1 MRMRIAAVLL
11 LVVMGGVAG
20 AQQTGLPEPSPLEKN
35 LAARASD
42 VTEVTLSKQMLAFAS
57 KFMKDKDDEE
67 SRQLIQ
73 NLDGIYVRS
82 YEFEKEG
89 QITPEE
95 VEQLRAHYE
104 TGEWTPM
111 VRSRERKNNE
121 SADVMMKM
129 VNGESRGIL
138 VLSSEPKELTI
149 VLILGPIKPEE
160 IGKLKGISGLGAL
173 KAVSKSAKIQ
183 GKQDQPDNT
192 GAKSKVQP

>member
-1 MRMRIAAVLL
+1 MRMRIAAVLIL
-11 LVVMGGVAG
+11 AAMGGVAY
-20 AQQTGLPEPSPLEKN
+20 AQQAGLPEPSPLEKS

-42 VTEVTLSKQMLAFAS
+42 VTEVTLSKQMLGFAG

-89 QITPEE
+89 EVTPEE

-111 VRSRERKNNE
+111 VRSRERKDRE
-121 SADVMMKM
+121 TTDVMMKM
-129 VNGESRGIL
+129 VNGESRGLL
-138 VLSSEPKELTI
+138 VLASEPRELTI

-160 IGKLKGISGLGAL
+160 LGKLKGIGGLGAL
-173 KAVSKSAKIQ
+173 GSVSKNAKT
-183 GKQDQPDNT
+183 KSKLDQTDNT
-192 GAKSKVQP
+192 GTNPKEQP